1 MKLNNVNNIEPLG
14 FQWKARDPFLFCVH
28 HEDYFPKGNEN
39 LGPESSSLKGRQIG
53 QDFTIK
59 DGWRMYHGKKVPGF
73 PSHPHRGFETVTVV
87 RKGFVDHSDSLKAS
101 GRYGHGDVQWMTAGR
116 GIQHS
121 EMFPLIHQDKEN
133 TMELF
138 QIWLNLPAKN
148 KMVEP
153 HFKMLWAESIPNYT
167 NTDEAGKKTIIE
179 VISGQVNHQK
189 APEPP
194 PDSWASNP
202 ENEVA
207 IWDIQMEAGAGW
219 KLPKASAGI
228 NRTLYFY
235 KGDQLNISDTIIKS
249 YHMAYLTPN
258 AELTLTAGEKP
269 CGILILQGKPINEPV
284 VQYGPFV
291 MNTSQE
297 IQDTF
302 EEFQRTE
309 FGGWPW
315 STSEPTHGTNK
326 GRFAQHADGQLETRE
341 Q

>member
-1 MKLNNVNNIEPLG
+1 MNDVYNIEPLS

-28 HEDYFPKGNEN
+28 HEDYFPQGNEH
-39 LGPESSSLKGRQIG
+39 LGPDPSSLKGRQIG

-59 DGWRMYHGKKVPGF
+59 DGWRMYHGKNVPGF

-87 RKGFVDHSDSLKAS
+87 RKGFVDHSDSMKAA

-116 GIQHS
+116 GIQHA
-121 EMFPLIHQDKEN
+121 EMFPLINQNKEN

-148 KMVEP
+148 KMVDP
-153 HFKMLWAESIPNYT
+153 YFKMLWAESIPNYT
-167 NTDEAGKKTIIE
+167 HIDAGKKTVVE
-179 VISGQVNHQK
+179 VIAGQLSHHK
-189 APEPP
+189 APAPP
-194 PDSWASNP
+194 PDSWAANP
-202 ENEVA
+202 QNEVA
-207 IWDIQMEAGAGW
+207 IWNIQMEAGASW

-235 KGDQLNISDTIIKS
+235 KGNQLKISGTTIEN
-249 YHMAYLTPN
+249 YHMVYLTPN
-258 AELTLTAGEKP
+258 TELTLTAGEKE

-291 MNTSQE
+291 MNTQQE
-297 IQDTF
+297 IQSTF
-302 EEFQRTE
+302 EEYRRTE

-315 STSEPTHGTNK
+315 STSEPVHGLGK
-326 GRFAQHADGQLETRE
+326 GRFALHADGSLETP
-341 Q
+341 